1 MGIDAH
7 DVLVGIVIG
16 IGATLVMDLWNL
28 FLKRTFDI
36 QSLNYCLLGRWLR
49 HMPSGTFRHAS
60 IGAARQQPFECT
72 VGWIAHYS
80 IGVMLALVFVALV
93 SSEWLARPTLLPVL
107 SYGLGTVVF
116 PFFVLQPSL
125 GLGVASSRAP
135 NPMQARLKSLMTHTV
150 FGVELY
156 VSGLAVRYMVRWGG
170 RPGAVDGLTQRCRY
184 SEIHSTEDS
193 CD

>member
-1 MGIDAH
+1 
-7 DVLVGIVIG
+7 
-16 IGATLVMDLWNL
+16 
-28 FLKRTFDI
+28 
-36 QSLNYCLLGRWLR
+36 
-49 HMPSGTFRHAS
+49 MPSGTFRHAS
-60 IGAARQQPFECT
+60 IGAAGQKPFECT

-80 IGVMLALVFVALV
+80 IGVTLALVFVVLV

-116 PFFVLQPSL
+116 PFFVLQPLL
-125 GLGVASSRAP
+125 GLGVASSRAH
-135 NPMQARLKSLMTHTV
+135 NPTQARLKSLMTHSV

-193 CD
+193 CDSLRGSGSSSS